1 MSDTMTGLI
10 VILVVIAAA
19 MIWGGH
25 GKGWNED
32 AKQMLKK
39 IKDSTRR

>member
-1 MSDTMTGLI
+1 MSDTLTGLI

-25 GKGWNED
+25 GRGWNR
-32 AKQMLKK
+32 LVWYKK
-39 IKDSTRR
+39 KSNNQKPD